1 MEVISLIL
9 CLYITNAAG
18 SYFHGHP
25 LHEIESAGLKGLSQP
40 HVAKRQANSDQEEV
54 CYNTQIQVI
63 CTKGL
68 YGEYAIVLAQCS
80 EYRPTALLLQG
91 SCSENSMGTICATI
105 AERETDTDRIEDAC
119 DNSTICSNECRALL
133 NEHRTQLGCCVNAY
147 NSTYPAS
154 AKPFIYSY
162 SLWSLCGVE
171 PITEQCTPNFD
182 LPDSHTCNQQE
193 MQEVQ
198 NQVYSRAFCNR
209 EILEA
214 TSNALNAEGCDSG
227 FNLDDTS
234 EFECLAD
241 EQGNYC
247 SARDDLDDL
256 ANRASD
262 DCRNTDNCDPTCIE
276 TLNDIISIA
285 GCCLL
290 SDTLVYNYPRW
301 LSDGFFQSCG
311 VSSPGFC
318 TQQFVSAAGIPKAFG
333 VTIAFA
339 IALVSVIKLY

>member
-9 CLYITNAAG
+9 CLCITNAAG

-25 LHEIESAGLKGLSQP
+25 LHESAGLKGLSQP
-40 HVAKRQANSDQEEV
+40 HVSKRQANSDQEEV
-54 CYNTQIQVI
+54 CSNLGIQVL
-63 CTKGL
+63 CTNGA

-80 EYRPTALLLQG
+80 ESRPTALFFQG
-91 SCSENSMGTICATI
+91 FCTENSVGTICATI
-105 AERETDTDRIEDAC
+105 AEPETDTDRLEDAC
-119 DNSTICSNECRALL
+119 YNSTICSNECRVLL
-133 NEHRTQLGCCVNAY
+133 NEHRTRLGCCVNAY
-147 NSTYPAS
+147 NSTYPLS

-182 LPDSHTCNQQE
+182 LPDSSTCNQQE
-193 MQEVQ
+193 FQKVQ
-198 NQVYSRAFCNR
+198 DQLYSRVFCNR

-214 TSNALNAEGCDSG
+214 TNNALNAEGCDPP
-227 FNLDDTS
+227 FNFDDTS
-234 EFECLAD
+234 VCLVD

-247 SARDDLDDL
+247 DARDDLYDL

-262 DCRNTDNCDPTCIE
+262 DCHNTTSCDPTCIE

-285 GCCLL
+285 GCCFI
-290 SDTLVYNYPRW
+290 SEFNNTEDYYYPREW
-301 LSDGFFQSCG
+301 LSYDFFQSCG

-318 TQQFVSAAGIPKAFG
+318 TQKFVSAAGIPKVFG
-333 VTIAFA
+333 VAIAFA
-339 IALVSVIKLY
+339 IALVSVIELY